1 MRVFPLL
8 FLTLVLGCSISD
20 PSHETQLR
28 ALHAK
33 VVRAHL
39 ENNVELLLEDDA
51 REGIQANRGAV
62 STTGAAD
69 TRVHMGSYLA
79 RTTFTEYR
87 DLIEPVVSVSRD
99 GTLGWVIVQVYA
111 RGTQRQDDGT
121 VEPLE
126 FTCAWIELYERRDE
140 RWLRVGN
147 VSNFKE

>member
-1 MRVFPLL
+1 MRLFPLL
-8 FLTLVLGCSISD
+8 LAAVFFGCSREA

-33 VVRAHL
+33 VLRAHL
-39 ENNVELLLEDDA
+39 ESDVDLLLEDDA
-51 REGIQANRGAV
+51 PEGTQANRGVV

-69 TRVHMGSYLA
+69 TRSHMGSYLA

-87 DLIEPVVSVSRD
+87 DLIEPLVAVSRD

-111 RGTQRQDDGT
+111 RGTQRQDDGK

-126 FTCAWIELYERRDE
+126 FTCAWIELYARRE
-140 RWLRVGN
+140 GRWLRVGN

>member
-1 MRVFPLL
+1 MRVSFLLLSALLLACPAPL
-8 FLTLVLGCSISD
+8 
-20 PSHETQLR
+20 PSHEAQLR

-33 VVRAHL
+33 VLRAHL
-39 ENNVELLLEDDA
+39 QSDVGLLLEDDA
-51 REGIQANRGAV
+51 PQGTQAQRGVV
-62 STTGAAD
+62 STTGSAD
-69 TRVHMGSYLA
+69 TRAHLGPYLA

-87 DLIEPVVSVSRD
+87 DLIEPVVAVSRD

-126 FTCAWIELYERRDE
+126 FTCAWIELYRRQDD

-147 VSNFKE
+147 VSSFKE